1 MNGSADLDSP
11 LGNDFAPGGSMKLTF
26 NGTVLGLTLGAFLLA
41 GMPAVSYAGMI
52 GTATAL
58 AAEAPAREASL
69 ARVRAG
75 LARSDVR
82 EQLERFGV
90 EPAAAAQRAA
100 ALGDTEL
107 ARLADRLDT
116 LPAGGDAGILEVI
129 GLVFIVLL
137 ILDYV
142 GVIHVFNTHHH

>member
-1 MNGSADLDSP
+1 MKIR
-11 LGNDFAPGGSMKLTF
+11 FAR
-26 NGTVLGLTLGAFLLA
+26 TVLGLTLGTFLLA
-41 GMPAVSYAGMI
+41 GMPAISYAGMI

-58 AAEAPAREASL
+58 AAAVPDARDANL
-69 ARVRAG
+69 ARVEAG
-75 LARSDVR
+75 LQRADVR
-82 EQLERFGV
+82 AQLERFGV
-90 EPAAAAQRAA
+90 EPSAAAQRAA
-100 ALGDTEL
+100 ALSDQEL

-116 LPAGGDAGILEVI
+116 LPAGGDAGILEFI

>member
-1 MNGSADLDSP
+1 
-11 LGNDFAPGGSMKLTF
+11 MKLSFT
-26 NGTVLGLTLGAFLLA
+26 GPLLGLTLGTFLLA
-41 GMPAVSYAGMI
+41 SMPAVSYAGMI

-58 AAEAPAREASL
+58 AAASPAARDADL
-69 ARVRAG
+69 ARVVTG
-75 LARSDVR
+75 LERSDVR
-82 EQLERFGV
+82 AQLERLGV

-100 ALGDTEL
+100 ALSDQEL

-116 LPAGGDAGILEVI
+116 LPAGGDAGILEFI

-137 ILDYV
+137 ILDYT